1 MKGARGGT
9 IRPYLVAPGI
19 WELVSDRG
27 PDIAQ
32 ARHLTTTS
40 DGHLGDPINLVL
52 IGSETEL
59 VNAMQRTGWLPA
71 DPITLETSLRIATDP
86 GRPGCIDL
94 AEWLV
99 GFHQEREGRSGEDD
113 VRRTDGRLA
122 TLTLKPCPRPGS
134 NRTSGA

>member
-19 WELVSDRG
+19 RELVSDRG

-32 ARHLTTTS
+32 AQHLTTTS
-40 DGHLGDPINLVL
+40 DGHPG
-52 IGSETEL
+52 
-59 VNAMQRTGWLPA
+59 
-71 DPITLETSLRIATDP
+71 DPITLETSLRIATDL

-94 AEWLV
+94 TEWLD
-99 GFHQEREGRSGEDD
+99 GFHQEREGRSGEGE

-122 TLTLKPCPRPGS
+122 TLTPKPCPRPES
-134 NRTSGA
+134 NRTGGA